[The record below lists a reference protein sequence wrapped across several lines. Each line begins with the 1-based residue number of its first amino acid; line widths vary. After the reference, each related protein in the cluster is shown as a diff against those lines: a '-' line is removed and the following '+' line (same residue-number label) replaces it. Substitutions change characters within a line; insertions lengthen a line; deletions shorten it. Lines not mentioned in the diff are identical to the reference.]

1 VDKKAKR
8 EDWSM
13 HTIMWYAVLVW
24 FSASLLSQS
33 LYLAF
38 YREPYDAMV
47 LLKTLGPIYYFVFLI
62 EIVMWVTF
70 FILGFSKMKS
80 FKSRSAPEF
89 VNSTTV

>member
-1 VDKKAKR
+1 
-8 EDWSM
+8 M

-47 LLKTLGPIYYFVFLI
+47 LLKTLGPIYYL
-62 EIVMWVTF
+62 
-70 FILGFSKMKS
+70 SS
-80 FKSRSAPEF
+80 
-89 VNSTTV
+89 

>member
-1 VDKKAKR
+1 MNRIAKR
-8 EDWSM
+8 DDWSM

-38 YREPYDAMV
+38 YREPYDAVV
-47 LLKTLGPIYYFVFLI
+47 LLKTLGPIYYLVLFI
-62 EIVMWVTF
+62 EIVMWVTLF
-70 FILGFSKMKS
+70 VLGYSKMKS
-80 FKSRSAPEF
+80 FKSRPAPEF